1 MAALRKLP
9 ALVLVA
15 AAVATCR
22 TSQAPRPGAP
32 AVPPDVVRSYVGQ
45 ALILRHRGDEKKW
58 TVEKGAVDRQ
68 SGKCDVAVRVLDAS
82 FAKGEVRLRLEYLGL
97 PRTESW
103 RSQCRRPV
111 PEIALGVTGF
121 RPDESAEGVRSAVG
135 WLLPT
140 PDAWLTL
147 RGARLELSAPTG
159 DPKLVADRSTVA
171 AEAEMRFARDVTS
184 WPRRRLWIEPA
195 FSDPGKI
202 KHEGEVEIAGVAGA
216 DGRLYRARITTPLD
230 EAHQRSIE
238 RSFPLWRFE
247 PARKTAE
254 PVAARVTER
263 TVFRID

>member
-1 MAALRKLP
+1 MASLPKLP
-9 ALVLVA
+9 ALVLLA
-15 AAVATCR
+15 AASAACR
-22 TSQAPRPGAP
+22 SSQAPRPGAP
-32 AVPPDVVRSYVGQ
+32 AAPPDVVRSYVGQ
-45 ALILRHRGDEKKW
+45 ALVLRHRGDEKKW
-58 TVEKGAVDRQ
+58 TVERKAVDRQ
-68 SGKCDVAVRVLDAS
+68 SGSCDVAVQVLDAS
-82 FAKGEVRLRLEYLGL
+82 FAKGEVQLRLEYLGE

-103 RSQCRRPV
+103 RSKCKRQV
-111 PEIALGVTGF
+111 PETALRVTGF
-121 RPDESAEGVRSAVG
+121 RPDEPADGVRSAVA

-147 RGARLELSAPTG
+147 RGARLDLSAPTG

-171 AEAEMRFARDVTS
+171 AEAEMRFARDVTR

-202 KHEGEVEIAGVAGA
+202 KHEGEIEIAGIAGA

-230 EAHQRSIE
+230 EAHQRWIE

-263 TVFRID
+263 TVFRIY